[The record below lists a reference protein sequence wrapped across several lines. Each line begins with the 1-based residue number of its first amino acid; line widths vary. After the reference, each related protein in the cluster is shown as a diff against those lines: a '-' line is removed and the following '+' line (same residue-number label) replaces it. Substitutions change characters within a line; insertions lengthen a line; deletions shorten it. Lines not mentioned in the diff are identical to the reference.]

1 MAASQR
7 RCCKGCQWVSFKVPP
22 DPAVLGAADRQHLS
36 GGPDLRTPVGVLC
49 FLPYWAAR
57 YVVPPIGGTAPAEWC
72 LLEWCRLLAARY
84 RHDFVPARGAGAAG
98 NGRQEWCCGSAAP
111 AGLRS
116 QAGGNGA
123 SGTVPS
129 MVPPIGGTVYGG
141 TVWCRLS
148 AARCGAAYRR
158 HGRVPGD
165 RPARSRGAWQGPA
178 GPCGDARG
186 RLGFRTPRRP
196 VSGTPRRPVSGTVYG
211 AGYGRHGVWPGRG
224 ASGRAERCPPERCRA
239 LRRREW
245 CLLVWCRL
253 ISCRQ

>member
-1 MAASQR
+1 M
-7 RCCKGCQWVSFKVPP
+7 
-22 DPAVLGAADRQHLS
+22 
-36 GGPDLRTPVGVLC
+36 RTPVGVLC

-141 TVWCRLS
+141 TGN
-148 AARCGAAYRR
+148 GAALLGGTVYRR
-158 HGRVPGD
+158 AI
-165 RPARSRGAWQGPA
+165 ARRRKRGGVA
-178 GPCGDARG
+178 GPCGALRG
-186 RLGFRTPRRP
+186 RPGASWFRDAKASCFRP
-196 VSGTPRRPVSGTVYG
+196 GGMVPAMAGTVSPGRHVSGKGETGSGDGEGIEIGIGGTVG
-211 AGYGRHGVWPGRG
+211 KGECGGNMIDTG
-224 ASGRAERCPPERCRA
+224 ER
-239 LRRREW
+239 
-245 CLLVWCRL
+245 LV
-253 ISCRQ
+253 